1 MVKLNYIQLKEEFIM
16 SKFDEFKDQAE
27 DKVNEVKDDKEKQD
41 ELKDKAKDK
50 ANDLKDKF

>member
-1 MVKLNYIQLKEEFIM
+1 M

-27 DKVNEVKDDKEKQD
+27 DKVNEVKDDKEKQE
-41 ELKDKAKDK
+41 ELKDKAKDN

>member
-1 MVKLNYIQLKEEFIM
+1 M
-16 SKFDEFKDQAE
+16 SKFDELKDQAE
-27 DKVNEVKDDKEKQD
+27 DKVNEVKDDKEKQE